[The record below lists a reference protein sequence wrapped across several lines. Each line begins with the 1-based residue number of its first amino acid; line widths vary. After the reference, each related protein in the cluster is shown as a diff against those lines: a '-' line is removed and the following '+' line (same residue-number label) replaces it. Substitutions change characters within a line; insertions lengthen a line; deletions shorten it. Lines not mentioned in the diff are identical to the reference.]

1 MDPGESAKGV
11 PEVVDKENP
20 MNHQS
25 NLTQQVEAY
34 HNWKKELIRQIGR
47 YRLWLQDNNLFSDD
61 ISTRIRHGLELLIED
76 ELTIAFVGE
85 YSRGKTELINA
96 LFFAEFGQRMLPSQA
111 GRTTMCPTELF
122 FDRNANENYLLLL
135 PIETRTGD
143 LSLQKLRKQPERWVK
158 HSLDESDP
166 EIMREILGEVAR
178 VKSVAPEQARALGFD
193 EGMLEHDRNNPG
205 NVLVPAWRNAQ
216 ISIRHPLFERGLRI
230 LDTPGLNAL
239 GSEPELTIS
248 MLPKAHAII
257 FVLSADTG
265 VTASDMTIWKEYI
278 DTEQADHRAGRF
290 AVLNK
295 IDVLWDD
302 LQGEK
307 HTRDAI
313 DRVRG
318 YTADHLGIR
327 QQDVIPLSAKQG
339 LVARVR
345 KDNNLFSRSNIGNLE
360 QLIIQR
366 ILMHKE
372 QLITQ
377 SLINDLLGMLQ
388 NSQAAMQTRLES
400 LEEESQA
407 CSGATMDK
415 AALARLADR
424 AQKDYDFYYKKLITL
439 RSSRRLMGSQG
450 DMLKKLVA
458 EDRFES
464 HARNLHKSM
473 LKSWTTAG
481 MNNAM
486 DQFFELLEGDLTNL
500 LSEGHLAEKM
510 VGAIY
515 RRYNED
521 TRARHLE
528 PIPLRA
534 GRHVIAVR
542 ELRKK
547 ARRFRV
553 SPKNLL
559 TEQSVLV
566 QRFFNVMVSEARVL
580 HARVRTDV
588 ERWPSE
594 ALLPIMQYSME
605 QKQLLE
611 HQIRR
616 LRDMVRSDRDGRFQ
630 RERLNNTISDLR
642 RQLELA
648 DAMQRQIRKPAP
660 TMIQQKVVNIS
671 GIIQSP

>member
-1 MDPGESAKGV
+1 MSLQG
-11 PEVVDKENP
+11 
-20 MNHQS
+20 

-61 ISTRIRHGLELLIED
+61 ISARIRHGLELLIED

-96 LFFAEFGQRMLPSQA
+96 LFFSDFGQRMLPSQA

-122 FDRNANENYLLLL
+122 FDRSANENYLLLL

-143 LSLQKLRKQPERWVK
+143 LSLQELRKQPQRWVK
-158 HSLDESDP
+158 HELDERDP
-166 EIMREILGEVAR
+166 EVMREVLGEVAR
-178 VKSVAPEQARALGFD
+178 VKSVSPAEARALGFD
-193 EGMLEHDRNNPG
+193 QNMLEHDRNNPSQ
-205 NVLVPAWRNAQ
+205 VLIPAWRNAQ

-248 MLPKAHAII
+248 MLPQAHAII

-265 VTASDMTIWKEYI
+265 VTASDMTIWKDYI
-278 DTEQADHRAGRF
+278 DIEHADHRAGRF

-295 IDVLWDD
+295 IDVLWGD

-307 HTRDAI
+307 HTNEAI
-313 DRVRG
+313 ERVRG

-345 KDNNLFSRSNIGNLE
+345 KDQDLFARSNIGNLE

-400 LEEESQA
+400 LEEEFSA
-407 CSGATMDK
+407 CSGSTMDK
-415 AALARLADR
+415 AALTRLADR
-424 AQKDYDFYYKKLITL
+424 SQKDYDFYYKKLITL
-439 RSSRRLMGSQG
+439 RSSRRLMDSQG
-450 DMLKKLVA
+450 EILKKLVDEA
-458 EDRFES
+458 RFEV
-464 HARNLHKSM
+464 HAEEVRKNM
-473 LKSWTTAG
+473 TKSWTTSG
-481 MNNAM
+481 MNSAM
-486 DQFFELLEGDLTNL
+486 EQFFELLESDFTNL
-500 LSEGHLAEKM
+500 LSEGRLAEKM

-542 ELRKK
+542 ELRKR
-547 ARRFRV
+547 ARRFRAN
-553 SPKNLL
+553 PKNLL

-566 QRFFNVMVSEARVL
+566 QRFFNVMVSEARTL
-580 HARVRTDV
+580 HNRVRQDV

-616 LRDMVRSDRDGRFQ
+616 LRDMVRNDRDSRVE
-630 RERLNNTISDLR
+630 RERLANSISDLR

-648 DAMQRQIRKPAP
+648 DVMQRQIRKPAP

-671 GIIQSP
+671 GVI

>member
-1 MDPGESAKGV
+1 MSLQG
-11 PEVVDKENP
+11 
-20 MNHQS
+20 

-61 ISTRIRHGLELLIED
+61 ISARIRHGLELLVDD

-96 LFFAEFGQRMLPSQA
+96 LFFSEYGQRMLPSQA

-122 FDRNANENYLLLL
+122 FDRSANENYLLLL
-135 PIETRTGD
+135 PIETRTGS
-143 LSLQKLRKQPERWVK
+143 LSLQQLRKQPERWVK
-158 HSLDESDP
+158 HDLDERDP
-166 EIMREILGEVAR
+166 EIMREVLGEVAR
-178 VKSVAPEQARALGFD
+178 VKSVSHAEARALGF
-193 EGMLEHDRNNPG
+193 EQGMLEHDRKNPG
-205 NVLVPAWRNAQ
+205 KVLIPAWRNAQ

-248 MLPKAHAII
+248 MLPKAHAVI
-257 FVLSADTG
+257 FVLSADAG
-265 VTASDMTIWKEYI
+265 VTASDMTIWKEHI
-278 DTEQADHRAGRF
+278 DTEYADHRAGRF

-295 IDVLWDD
+295 VDVLWDD
-302 LQGEK
+302 LQGET
-307 HTRDAI
+307 HTQDAI
-313 DRVRG
+313 ERVRS

-339 LVARVR
+339 LIARVR
-345 KDNNLFSRSNIGNLE
+345 KDSNLFVRSNIGNLE

-388 NSQAAMQTRLES
+388 NSQAAMQTRLSS
-400 LEEESQA
+400 LEEEFQA
-407 CSGATMDK
+407 CSGVAMDK
-415 AALARLADR
+415 AALSRLADR

-450 DMLKKLVA
+450 DMLSKLVT
-458 EDRFES
+458 EDRFEA
-464 HARNLHKSM
+464 HADRIRKSM
-473 LKSWTTAG
+473 SKSWTTAG
-481 MNNAM
+481 MNSAM
-486 DQFFELLEGDLTNL
+486 DQFFELIESDLTNL
-500 LSEGHLAEKM
+500 LSEGRLAEKM

-515 RRYNED
+515 RRYNDD

-547 ARRFRV
+547 ARRFRA

-566 QRFFNVMVSEARVL
+566 QRFSNVMISEARTL
-580 HARVRTDV
+580 HARVRNDV

-616 LRDMVRSDRDGRFQ
+616 LRDMVRSDRDSRIE
-630 RERLNNTISDLR
+630 RERLNNTITDLR

-671 GIIQSP
+671 GAI

>member
-1 MDPGESAKGV
+1 MTPQGTLS
-11 PEVVDKENP
+11 
-20 MNHQS
+20 
-25 NLTQQVEAY
+25 QQVQAY

-96 LFFAEFGQRMLPSQA
+96 LFFSEYGQRMLPSQA

-122 FDRNANENYLLLL
+122 FDRSANENYLLLL
-135 PIETRTGD
+135 PIETRNGD
-143 LSLQKLRKQPERWVK
+143 LSLQQLRKQPERWVK
-158 HSLDESDP
+158 YELDERDP
-166 EIMREILGEVAR
+166 DIMREVLAEVAR
-178 VKSVAPEQARALGFD
+178 VKSVPPEEARGLGFD
-193 EGMLEHDRNNPG
+193 EDMLEQDRNNPG

-248 MLPKAHAII
+248 MLPRAHAII

-265 VTASDMTIWKEYI
+265 VTASDMTIWKEHI
-278 DTEQADHRAGRF
+278 DTRHADHRAGRF

-302 LQGEK
+302 LQGER
-307 HTRDAI
+307 HTQEAI
-313 DRVRG
+313 ERVRS
-318 YTADHLGIR
+318 YTADHLGMR
-327 QQDVIPLSAKQG
+327 QHDVIPVSAKQG

-345 KDNNLFSRSNIGNLE
+345 KNDELFNRSNIGQLE

-388 NSQAAMQTRLES
+388 NSQAAMQYRLES
-400 LEEESQA
+400 LEEELQA
-407 CSGATMDK
+407 CAGVTMDK
-415 AALARLADR
+415 AALGRLAER
-424 AQKDYDFYYKKLITL
+424 AQKDYDYYYKKLITL
-439 RSSRRLMGSQG
+439 RSSRRLMDSQG
-450 DMLKKLVA
+450 DLLKKLVC
-458 EDRFES
+458 EERFEG
-464 HARNLHKSM
+464 HAERVRTSM
-473 LKSWTTAG
+473 SKSWTTAG
-481 MNNAM
+481 MNRAM
-486 DQFFELLEGDLTNL
+486 DQFFELLENDLTNL

-521 TRARHLE
+521 NRARHLE

-534 GRHVIAVR
+534 GRHVIAIR

-547 ARRFRV
+547 ARRFRI

-566 QRFFNVMVSEARVL
+566 RRFFNVMVGEARTL
-580 HARVRTDV
+580 NARVRQDV

-594 ALLPIMQYSME
+594 ALLPIMQFSME

-616 LRDMVRSDRDGRFQ
+616 LRDMVRNDRDSRAERQ
-630 RERLNNTISDLR
+630 RLNHTIADLR
-642 RQLELA
+642 RQQELA

-660 TMIQQKVVNIS
+660 TLIQQKVVNIS
-671 GIIQSP
+671 GAV

>member
-1 MDPGESAKGV
+1 
-11 PEVVDKENP
+11 
-20 MNHQS
+20 
-25 NLTQQVEAY
+25 
-34 HNWKKELIRQIGR
+34 
-47 YRLWLQDNNLFSDD
+47 
-61 ISTRIRHGLELLIED
+61 
-76 ELTIAFVGE
+76 AFVGE

-96 LFFAEFGQRMLPSQA
+96 LFFSEYGQRMLPSQA

-122 FDRNANENYLLLL
+122 FDRPANQNYLLLL
-135 PIETRTGD
+135 PIETRTGE
-143 LSLQKLRKQPERWVK
+143 LSLQQLRKQPERWVK
-158 HSLDESDP
+158 HELDERDP
-166 EIMREILGEVAR
+166 EIMREVLAEVAR
-178 VKSVAPEQARALGFD
+178 VKSVPPQEARNLGFD
-193 EGMLEHDRNNPG
+193 EAMLEHDRNNPG

-248 MLPKAHAII
+248 MLPRAHAVI

-265 VTASDMTIWKEYI
+265 VTASDMTIWKEHI
-278 DTEQADHRAGRF
+278 DTEHADHRAGRF
-290 AVLNK
+290 AALNK

-307 HTRDAI
+307 HTREAI
-313 DRVRG
+313 ERVRS

-327 QQDVIPLSAKQG
+327 QHDVIPLSAKQG
-339 LVARVR
+339 LLARVR
-345 KDNNLFSRSNIGNLE
+345 RDTDLFERSNIGQLE
-360 QLIIQR
+360 QLIIKR

-388 NSQAAMQTRLES
+388 NSQAAMQTRLEA
-400 LEEESQA
+400 LEEEFQA

-415 AALARLADR
+415 AALSRLAER
-424 AQKDYDFYYKKLITL
+424 VQKDYDFYYKKLISL
-439 RSSRRLMGSQG
+439 RSSRRLVDSQG
-450 DMLKKLVA
+450 KALKNLVS
-458 EDRFES
+458 EQRFEE
-464 HARNLHKSM
+464 HAEKIRASM
-473 LKSWTTAG
+473 SKSWTTAG
-481 MNNAM
+481 MNRAM
-486 DQFFELLEGDLTNL
+486 DHFFELLEADLTNL
-500 LSEGHLAEKM
+500 MSEGHLAEKM

-534 GRHVIAVR
+534 GRHVIAIR

-547 ARRFRV
+547 ARRFRI

-559 TEQSVLV
+559 TEQSLLV
-566 QRFFNVMVSEARVL
+566 RRFFNVMVGEARTL
-580 HARVRTDV
+580 HNRVSKDV
-588 ERWPSE
+588 ERWPYE

-616 LRDMVRSDRDGRFQ
+616 LRDMVRSDRDGRAE
-630 RERLNNTISDLR
+630 REKLETTIADLR

-648 DAMQRQIRKPAP
+648 DGMQRQIRKPAP
-660 TMIQQKVVNIS
+660 TLIQQKVVNIS
-671 GIIQSP
+671 GVV

>member
-1 MDPGESAKGV
+1 
-11 PEVVDKENP
+11 
-20 MNHQS
+20 MNQQGTLS
-25 NLTQQVEAY
+25 QQVEAY

-47 YRLWLQDNNLFSDD
+47 YRLWLQDNNLFSEDV
-61 ISTRIRHGLELLIED
+61 STRIRHGLELLIED

-96 LFFAEFGQRMLPSQA
+96 LFFSEYGQRMLPSQA

-122 FDRNANENYLLLL
+122 FDRSANQNYLLLL
-135 PIETRTGD
+135 PIETRTGE
-143 LSLQKLRKQPERWVK
+143 LSLQQLRKQPERWVK
-158 HSLDESDP
+158 HDLDERNP
-166 EIMREILGEVAR
+166 EVMREVLAEVAR
-178 VKSVAPEQARALGFD
+178 VKSVPPEEARQLGFD
-193 EGMLEHDRNNPG
+193 EAMLEQDRNNPG

-248 MLPKAHAII
+248 MLPRAHAVI

-265 VTASDMTIWKEYI
+265 VTASDMTIWKDHI
-278 DTEQADHRAGRF
+278 DTEHADHRAGRF

-302 LQGEK
+302 LQGEQ
-307 HTRDAI
+307 HTADAI
-313 DRVRG
+313 ERIRT
-318 YTADHLGIR
+318 YTAEHLSIR

-339 LVARVR
+339 LLARVR
-345 KDNNLFSRSNIGNLE
+345 KDNELFGRSNIGQLE

-366 ILMHKE
+366 ILVHKE

-377 SLINDLLGMLQ
+377 NLINDLLGMLQ
-388 NSQAAMQTRLES
+388 NSQAAMQYRLES
-400 LEEESQA
+400 LEEERQA
-407 CSGATMDK
+407 CAGATMDK
-415 AALARLADR
+415 AALGRLAER
-424 AQKDYDFYYKKLITL
+424 AQNDYDFYYKKLITL
-439 RSSRRLMGSQG
+439 RSSRRLMDSQG
-450 DMLKKLVA
+450 EMLKKLVA
-458 EDRFES
+458 EDRFEN
-464 HARNLHKSM
+464 HAAKVRHMMS
-473 LKSWTTAG
+473 KSWTTAG
-481 MNNAM
+481 MNRAM
-486 DQFFELLEGDLTNL
+486 DHFFELLESDLTNL
-500 LSEGHLAEKM
+500 LAEGRLAEKM

-534 GRHVIAVR
+534 GRHVIAIR

-547 ARRFRV
+547 AKRFRI

-559 TEQSVLV
+559 TEQSLLV
-566 QRFFNVMVSEARVL
+566 RRFFNVMVGEARTL
-580 HARVRTDV
+580 HGRVRKDV
-588 ERWPSE
+588 ERWPQE

-616 LRDMVRSDRDGRFQ
+616 LRDMVRSDRDSRAERQ
-630 RERLNNTISDLR
+630 RLDNAIVDLR
-642 RQLELA
+642 KQLELA
-648 DAMQRQIRKPAP
+648 DAMMRQIRKPAP

-671 GIIQSP
+671 GAV

>member
-1 MDPGESAKGV
+1 
-11 PEVVDKENP
+11 

>member
-1 MDPGESAKGV
+1 M
-11 PEVVDKENP
+11 NP
-20 MNHQS
+20 QGTLS
-25 NLTQQVEAY
+25 QQVEAY

-47 YRLWLQDNNLFSDD
+47 YRLWLQDNDLFSDD
-61 ISTRIRHGLELLIED
+61 ISTRIRNGLELLIED

-96 LFFAEFGQRMLPSQA
+96 LFFSEYGQRMLPSQA

-122 FDRNANENYLLLL
+122 FDRTANQNYLLLL
-135 PIETRTGD
+135 PIETRTGE
-143 LSLQKLRKQPERWVK
+143 LSLQQLRKQPERWVK
-158 HSLDESDP
+158 HELDERDP
-166 EIMREILGEVAR
+166 EIMREVLAEVAR
-178 VKSVAPEQARALGFD
+178 VKSVPPQEARNLGFD
-193 EGMLEHDRNNPG
+193 EAMLEHDRNNPG

-248 MLPKAHAII
+248 MLPRAHAVI

-265 VTASDMTIWKEYI
+265 VTASDMTIWKEHI
-278 DTEQADHRAGRF
+278 DTEHADHRAGRF
-290 AVLNK
+290 AALNK

-307 HTRDAI
+307 HTQEAI
-313 DRVRG
+313 ERVRS

-327 QQDVIPLSAKQG
+327 QHDVIPLSAKQG
-339 LVARVR
+339 LIARVR
-345 KDNNLFSRSNIGNLE
+345 RDADLFERANIGQLE
-360 QLIIQR
+360 QLIIKR

-388 NSQAAMQTRLES
+388 NSQAAMQTRLEA
-400 LEEESQA
+400 LEEELQA

-415 AALARLADR
+415 AALSRLAER
-424 AQKDYDFYYKKLITL
+424 AQKDYDFYYKKLISL
-439 RSSRRLMGSQG
+439 RSSRRLVDSQG
-450 DMLKKLVA
+450 KTLKSLVS
-458 EDRFES
+458 EQRFEE
-464 HARNLHKSM
+464 HAEKIRTSM
-473 LKSWTTAG
+473 SKSWTTAG
-481 MNNAM
+481 MNRAM
-486 DQFFELLEGDLTNL
+486 DHFFELLEADLTNL
-500 LSEGHLAEKM
+500 MSEGHLAEKM

-534 GRHVIAVR
+534 GRHVIAIR

-547 ARRFRV
+547 ARRFRI

-559 TEQSVLV
+559 TEQSLLV
-566 QRFFNVMVSEARVL
+566 RRFFNVMVGEARTL
-580 HARVRTDV
+580 HNRVRKDV
-588 ERWPSE
+588 ERWPHE

-616 LRDMVRSDRDGRFQ
+616 LRDMVRSDRDGRAE
-630 RERLNNTISDLR
+630 REKLETTIADLR

-648 DAMQRQIRKPAP
+648 DGMQRQIRKPAP
-660 TMIQQKVVNIS
+660 TLIQQKVVNIS
-671 GIIQSP
+671 GVV

>member
-1 MDPGESAKGV
+1 MS
-11 PEVVDKENP
+11 
-20 MNHQS
+20 HQGTLS
-25 NLTQQVEAY
+25 QQVEAY
-34 HNWKKELIRQIGR
+34 HNWKRELIRQIGR

-61 ISTRIRHGLELLIED
+61 ISTRIRRGLELLVED

-96 LFFAEFGQRMLPSQA
+96 LFFSEFGQRMLPSQA

-122 FDRNANENYLLLL
+122 FDRNTNDNYLLLL
-135 PIETRTGD
+135 PIETRTGN
-143 LSLQKLRKQPERWVK
+143 LSLQQLRQQPQRWVRYD
-158 HSLDESDP
+158 LNGRDP
-166 EIMREILGEVAR
+166 EVMQGILGEIAR
-178 VKSVAPEQARALGFD
+178 VKSVLPVEARALGFD
-193 EGMLEHDRNNPG
+193 ESMLEHDRNNPG

-216 ISIRHPLFERGLRI
+216 ISIRHPLFERGLRV

-248 MLPKAHAII
+248 MLPQAHAVI

-278 DTEQADHRAGRF
+278 DTEHADHRAGRF

-302 LQGEK
+302 LQGEQ
-307 HTRDAI
+307 HTRQAI

-318 YTADHLGIR
+318 YTGDHLGIR

-339 LVARVR
+339 LMARVR
-345 KDNNLFSRSNIGNLE
+345 NDSELFTRSNIGNLE

-388 NSQAAMQTRLES
+388 NSQAALQTRLDS
-400 LEEESQA
+400 LQEEFHA
-407 CSGATMDK
+407 CSGTTMDK
-415 AALARLADR
+415 PALTQLAER
-424 AQKDYDFYYKKLITL
+424 AQQDYEFYYKKLITL
-439 RSSRRLMGSQG
+439 RSSRRLMNSQG
-450 DMLKKLVA
+450 LMLKKLVS
-458 EDRFES
+458 EERFEA
-464 HARNLHKSM
+464 HANRIRRSM
-473 LKSWTTAG
+473 SKSWTTAG
-481 MNNAM
+481 MNRAM
-486 DQFFELLEGDLTNL
+486 DQFFELLESDLTNL

-547 ARRFRV
+547 ARRFRAN
-553 SPKNLL
+553 PKNLL
-559 TEQSVLV
+559 TEQSLLV
-566 QRFFNVMVSEARVL
+566 QRFFNVMVSEAKTL
-580 HARVRTDV
+580 HARVQQDV
-588 ERWPSE
+588 DRWPSE

-616 LRDMVRSDRDGRFQ
+616 LRDMVRNDRDSRSE
-630 RERLNNTISDLR
+630 RERLSNTLSDLR

-648 DAMQRQIRKPAP
+648 DAMHRQIRRPAP
-660 TMIQQKVVNIS
+660 TMLQQKVVNIS
-671 GIIQSP
+671 SAI

>member
-1 MDPGESAKGV
+1 
-11 PEVVDKENP
+11 
-20 MNHQS
+20 MNKQGTLS
-25 NLTQQVEAY
+25 QQVEAY
-34 HNWKKELIRQIGR
+34 HGWKKELIRQIGR

-61 ISTRIRHGLELLIED
+61 VSSRIRHGLELLIED

-96 LFFAEFGQRMLPSQA
+96 LFFSEYGQRMLPSQA

-122 FDRNANENYLLLL
+122 FDRTSNSNYLLLL
-135 PIETRTGD
+135 PIETRTGE
-143 LSLQKLRKQPERWVK
+143 LSLQQLRKQPERWVK
-158 HSLDESDP
+158 HDLDERDP
-166 EIMREILGEVAR
+166 EIMREVLAEVAR
-178 VKSVAPEQARALGFD
+178 VKSVTPQEARKLGFD
-193 EGMLEHDRNNPG
+193 EDMLEHDRNKPG
-205 NVLVPAWRNAQ
+205 NVVVPAWRNAQ

-248 MLPKAHAII
+248 MLPRAHAII
-257 FVLSADTG
+257 FLLSADTG
-265 VTASDMTIWKEYI
+265 VTASDMTIWKDHI
-278 DTEQADHRAGRF
+278 DTEHSDHRAGRF

-307 HTRDAI
+307 HTQEAI

-318 YTADHLGIR
+318 YTADHLGMR
-327 QQDVIPLSAKQG
+327 QNDVIPLSAKQG
-339 LVARVR
+339 LLARV
-345 KDNNLFSRSNIGNLE
+345 KGNEELLERSNLAQLE

-388 NSQAAMQTRLES
+388 NSQAAMQNRLDA
-400 LEEESQA
+400 LEEELQA
-407 CSGATMDK
+407 CSGVTMDK
-415 AALARLADR
+415 GALRRLADR
-424 AQKDYDFYYKKLITL
+424 AQQDYDFYYKKLITL
-439 RSSRRLMGSQG
+439 RSSRRLMDSQG
-450 DMLKKLVA
+450 EMLKGLVC
-458 EDRFES
+458 EDRFET
-464 HARNLHKSM
+464 HAEKVRQKMS
-473 LKSWTTAG
+473 KSWTTAG
-481 MNNAM
+481 MNQSM
-486 DQFFELLEGDLTNL
+486 DHFFELLENDLTNL
-500 LSEGHLAEKM
+500 LSEGRLAEKM

-528 PIPLRA
+528 PIPLRS
-534 GRHVIAVR
+534 GRHVIAIR

-547 ARRFRV
+547 AKRFRI

-559 TEQSVLV
+559 TEQSLLV
-566 QRFFNVMVSEARVL
+566 RRFFNVIVGEARTL
-580 HARVRTDV
+580 HLRVRADV

-616 LRDMVRSDRDGRFQ
+616 LRDMVRSDRDSRNE
-630 RERLNNTISDLR
+630 RERLQNTISDLT

-660 TMIQQKVVNIS
+660 TLIQQKVVNIS
-671 GIIQSP
+671 GAV

>member
-1 MDPGESAKGV
+1 M
-11 PEVVDKENP
+11 NP
-20 MNHQS
+20 QGTLS
-25 NLTQQVEAY
+25 QQVEAY

-47 YRLWLQDNNLFSDD
+47 YRLWLQDNNLFSEDV
-61 ISTRIRHGLELLIED
+61 STRIRHGLELLIED

-96 LFFAEFGQRMLPSQA
+96 LFFSEYGQRMLPSQA

-122 FDRNANENYLLLL
+122 FDRSANQNYLLLL
-135 PIETRTGD
+135 PIETRMGD
-143 LSLQKLRKQPERWVK
+143 LSLQQLRKKPEQWIR
-158 HSLDESDP
+158 HELDERNPDV
-166 EIMREILGEVAR
+166 MREVLAEVAR
-178 VKSVAPEQARALGFD
+178 IKSVSPEEARQLGFD
-193 EGMLEHDRNNPG
+193 EAMLEHDRNNPG

-248 MLPKAHAII
+248 MLPRAHAVI

-265 VTASDMTIWKEYI
+265 VTASDMTIWKEHI
-278 DTEQADHRAGRF
+278 DTEHADHRAGRF

-307 HTRDAI
+307 HTQESI
-313 DRVRG
+313 DRVRN

-339 LVARVR
+339 LLARVR
-345 KDNNLFSRSNIGNLE
+345 KDNNLFDRSNIGKLE

-377 SLINDLLGMLQ
+377 NLINDLLGMLQ
-388 NSQAAMQTRLES
+388 NSQAAMQYRLDA
-400 LEEESQA
+400 LEEERQA
-407 CSGATMDK
+407 CAGATLDK
-415 AALARLADR
+415 AALSRLAER

-439 RSSRRLMGSQG
+439 RSSRRLMESQG
-450 DMLKKLVA
+450 DMLTKLVS
-458 EDRFES
+458 EDRFEQ
-464 HARNLHKSM
+464 HASQVRKMMS
-473 LKSWTTAG
+473 KSWTTAG
-481 MNNAM
+481 MNRAM
-486 DQFFELLEGDLTNL
+486 EHFFELLESDLTNL
-500 LSEGHLAEKM
+500 LSEGRLAEKM

-534 GRHVIAVR
+534 GRHVIAIR

-547 ARRFRV
+547 ARRFRNN
-553 SPKNLL
+553 PKNLL
-559 TEQSVLV
+559 SEQSTVV
-566 QRFFNVMVSEARVL
+566 RRFFNVMVSEARTL
-580 HARVRTDV
+580 HGRVRKDV
-588 ERWPSE
+588 ERWPHE
-594 ALLPIMQYSME
+594 ALLPIMQFSME

-616 LRDMVRSDRDGRFQ
+616 LRDMVRTDRDSRAERQ
-630 RERLNNTISDLR
+630 RLDHATADLR
-642 RQLELA
+642 KQLELA
-648 DAMQRQIRKPAP
+648 DAMMRQIRKPAP

-671 GIIQSP
+671 GAM

>member
-1 MDPGESAKGV
+1 
-11 PEVVDKENP
+11 
-20 MNHQS
+20 MNKQGTLS
-25 NLTQQVEAY
+25 QQVEAY
-34 HNWKKELIRQIGR
+34 HGWKKELIRQIGR

-61 ISTRIRHGLELLIED
+61 VSNRIRHGLELLIED

-96 LFFAEFGQRMLPSQA
+96 LFFSEYGQRMLPSQA

-122 FDRNANENYLLLL
+122 FDRTSNSNYLLLL
-135 PIETRTGD
+135 PIETRTGE
-143 LSLQKLRKQPERWVK
+143 LSLQQLRKQPERWVK
-158 HSLDESDP
+158 HDLDERDP
-166 EIMREILGEVAR
+166 EIMREVLAEVAR
-178 VKSVAPEQARALGFD
+178 VKSVTPQEARKLGFD
-193 EGMLEHDRNNPG
+193 EDMLEHDRNKPG

-248 MLPKAHAII
+248 MLPRAHAII
-257 FVLSADTG
+257 FLLSADTG
-265 VTASDMTIWKEYI
+265 VTASDMTIWKDHI
-278 DTEQADHRAGRF
+278 DTEHADHRAGRF

-307 HTRDAI
+307 HTLEAI

-318 YTADHLGIR
+318 YTADHLGMR
-327 QQDVIPLSAKQG
+327 QNDVIPLSAKQG
-339 LVARVR
+339 LLARV
-345 KDNNLFSRSNIGNLE
+345 KGNEELLERSNLAQLE

-388 NSQAAMQTRLES
+388 NSQAAMQNRLDA
-400 LEEESQA
+400 LEEELQA
-407 CSGATMDK
+407 CSGVTMDK
-415 AALARLADR
+415 GALRRLADR
-424 AQKDYDFYYKKLITL
+424 AQQDYDFYYKKLITL
-439 RSSRRLMGSQG
+439 RSSRRLMDSQG
-450 DMLKKLVA
+450 EMLKGLVC
-458 EDRFES
+458 EDRFET
-464 HARNLHKSM
+464 HAEKVRQKMS
-473 LKSWTTAG
+473 KSWTTAG
-481 MNNAM
+481 MNQSM
-486 DQFFELLEGDLTNL
+486 DHFFELLENDLTNL
-500 LSEGHLAEKM
+500 LSEGRLAEKM

-528 PIPLRA
+528 PIPLRS
-534 GRHVIAVR
+534 GRHVIAIR

-547 ARRFRV
+547 AKRFRI

-559 TEQSVLV
+559 TEQSLLV
-566 QRFFNVMVSEARVL
+566 RRFFNVIVGEARTL
-580 HARVRTDV
+580 HLRVRADV

-616 LRDMVRSDRDGRFQ
+616 LRDMVRSDRDSRNE
-630 RERLNNTISDLR
+630 RERLQNTISDLT

-660 TMIQQKVVNIS
+660 TLIQQKVVNIS
-671 GIIQSP
+671 GAV

>member
-1 MDPGESAKGV
+1 
-11 PEVVDKENP
+11 
-20 MNHQS
+20 
-25 NLTQQVEAY
+25 
-34 HNWKKELIRQIGR
+34 
-47 YRLWLQDNNLFSDD
+47 
-61 ISTRIRHGLELLIED
+61 
-76 ELTIAFVGE
+76 
-85 YSRGKTELINA
+85 
-96 LFFAEFGQRMLPSQA
+96 
-111 GRTTMCPTELF
+111 
-122 FDRNANENYLLLL
+122 
-135 PIETRTGD
+135 
-143 LSLQKLRKQPERWVK
+143 
-158 HSLDESDP
+158 
-166 EIMREILGEVAR
+166 MREVLAEVAR
-178 VKSVAPEQARALGFD
+178 VKSVSPDEARKLGFD
-193 EGMLEHDRNNPG
+193 EDMLEHDRNNPG

-248 MLPKAHAII
+248 MLPRAHAVI

-265 VTASDMTIWKEYI
+265 VTASDMTIWKEHI
-278 DTEQADHRAGRF
+278 DTQHADHRAGRF

-302 LQGEK
+302 LQGER
-307 HTRDAI
+307 HTNEAI
-313 DRVRG
+313 ERVRG
-318 YTADHLGIR
+318 YTADHLGMR
-327 QQDVIPLSAKQG
+327 QHDVIPVSAKQG

-345 KDNNLFSRSNIGNLE
+345 KDSDLFDRSNIGQLE

-388 NSQAAMQTRLES
+388 NSQAAMQYRLES
-400 LEEESQA
+400 LEEELQA
-407 CSGATMDK
+407 CAGVTMDK
-415 AALARLADR
+415 AALGRLAER

-439 RSSRRLMGSQG
+439 RSSRRLMDSQG
-450 DMLKKLVA
+450 DLLKKLVS
-458 EDRFES
+458 EDRFEE
-464 HARNLHKSM
+464 HAERVRTSM
-473 LKSWTTAG
+473 SKSWTTAG
-481 MNNAM
+481 MNRAM

-521 TRARHLE
+521 NRARHLE

-534 GRHVIAVR
+534 GRHVIAIR

-547 ARRFRV
+547 ARRFRI

-566 QRFFNVMVSEARVL
+566 RRFFNVMVGEARTL
-580 HARVRTDV
+580 HARVRHDV

-616 LRDMVRSDRDGRFQ
+616 LRDMVRNDRDSRTERQ
-630 RERLNNTISDLR
+630 RLTNTIADLR
-642 RQLELA
+642 KQLELA

-660 TMIQQKVVNIS
+660 TLIQQKVVNIS
-671 GIIQSP
+671 GAV

>member
-1 MDPGESAKGV
+1 M
-11 PEVVDKENP
+11 NP
-20 MNHQS
+20 QGTLS
-25 NLTQQVEAY
+25 QQVEAY
-34 HNWKKELIRQIGR
+34 HNWKRELIRQIGR
-47 YRLWLQDNNLFSDD
+47 YRLWLQDNDLFSDD
-61 ISTRIRHGLELLIED
+61 VSTRIQNGLELLIED

-96 LFFAEFGQRMLPSQA
+96 LFFSEYGQRMLPSQA

-122 FDRNANENYLLLL
+122 FDRTANQNYLLLL
-135 PIETRTGD
+135 PIGTRTGE
-143 LSLQKLRKQPERWVK
+143 LSLQQLRKQPERWVR
-158 HSLDESDP
+158 HELDDRDP
-166 EIMREILGEVAR
+166 EVMREVLAEVAR
-178 VKSVAPEQARALGFD
+178 VRSVPPQEARSLGFD
-193 EGMLEHDRNNPG
+193 EVMLEHDRNNPG
-205 NVLVPAWRNAQ
+205 NVLVPAWRNAR

-248 MLPKAHAII
+248 MLPRAHAVI

-265 VTASDMTIWKEYI
+265 VTASDMAIWKEHI
-278 DTEQADHRAGRF
+278 DTEHADHRAGRF
-290 AVLNK
+290 AALNK

-307 HTRDAI
+307 HTREAI
-313 DRVRG
+313 ERVRS
-318 YTADHLGIR
+318 YTASHLGIR
-327 QQDVIPLSAKQG
+327 QHDVIPLSAKQG
-339 LVARVR
+339 LLARVR
-345 KDNNLFSRSNIGNLE
+345 RDAGLFERSNIGQLE
-360 QLIIQR
+360 QLIIKR

-388 NSQAAMQTRLES
+388 NSQAAMQTRLEA
-400 LEEESQA
+400 LEEELRA

-415 AALARLADR
+415 AALSRLAER
-424 AQKDYDFYYKKLITL
+424 AQKDYDFYYRKLISL
-439 RSSRRLMGSQG
+439 RSSRRLVDSQG
-450 DMLKKLVA
+450 KTLKSLVS
-458 EDRFES
+458 ERRFEK
-464 HARNLHKSM
+464 HAETIRVSM
-473 LKSWTTAG
+473 SKSWTTVG
-481 MNNAM
+481 MNRAM
-486 DQFFELLEGDLTNL
+486 DHFFELLEADLTNL
-500 LSEGHLAEKM
+500 MSEGHLAEKM

-521 TRARHLE
+521 SRARHLE

-534 GRHVIAVR
+534 GRHVIAIR

-547 ARRFRV
+547 ARRFRI

-559 TEQSVLV
+559 TEQSLLV
-566 QRFFNVMVSEARVL
+566 RRFFNVMVGEARTL
-580 HARVRTDV
+580 HNRVRKDV
-588 ERWPSE
+588 ERWPHE

-616 LRDMVRSDRDGRFQ
+616 LRDMVRSDRDGRAE
-630 RERLNNTISDLR
+630 REKLETTIADLR

-648 DAMQRQIRKPAP
+648 DGMQRQIRKPAP
-660 TMIQQKVVNIS
+660 TLIQQKVVNIS
-671 GIIQSP
+671 GVV

>member
-1 MDPGESAKGV
+1 M
-11 PEVVDKENP
+11 NP
-20 MNHQS
+20 QGTLS
-25 NLTQQVEAY
+25 QQVEAY

-47 YRLWLQDNNLFSDD
+47 YRLWLQDNNLFSED

-96 LFFAEFGQRMLPSQA
+96 LFFSEYGQRMLPSQA

-122 FDRNANENYLLLL
+122 FDRSANQNYLLLL
-135 PIETRTGD
+135 PIETRTGE
-143 LSLQKLRKQPERWVK
+143 LSLQQLRKKPEQWIR
-158 HSLDESDP
+158 HELDERNPDV
-166 EIMREILGEVAR
+166 MREVLAEVAR
-178 VKSVAPEQARALGFD
+178 IKSVSPEEARELGFD
-193 EGMLEHDRNNPG
+193 EVMLEHDRNNPG

-248 MLPKAHAII
+248 MLPRAHAVI

-265 VTASDMTIWKEYI
+265 VTASDMTIWKEHI
-278 DTEQADHRAGRF
+278 DTERADHRAGRF

-307 HTRDAI
+307 HTQESI
-313 DRVRG
+313 DRVRN

-339 LVARVR
+339 LLARVR
-345 KDNNLFSRSNIGNLE
+345 KDNNLFDRSNIGKLE

-377 SLINDLLGMLQ
+377 NLINDLLGMLQ
-388 NSQAAMQTRLES
+388 NSQAAMQYRLDA
-400 LEEESQA
+400 LEEERQA
-407 CSGATMDK
+407 CAGATLDK
-415 AALARLADR
+415 AALSRLAER

-439 RSSRRLMGSQG
+439 RSSRRLMDSQG
-450 DMLKKLVA
+450 DMLTKLVS
-458 EDRFES
+458 EDRFEQ
-464 HARNLHKSM
+464 HASQVRKMRS
-473 LKSWTTAG
+473 KSWTTAG
-481 MNNAM
+481 MNRAM
-486 DQFFELLEGDLTNL
+486 EHFFELLESDLTNL
-500 LSEGHLAEKM
+500 LSEGRLAEKM

-534 GRHVIAVR
+534 GRHVIAIR

-547 ARRFRV
+547 ARRFRNN
-553 SPKNLL
+553 PKNLL
-559 TEQSVLV
+559 SEQSTVV
-566 QRFFNVMVSEARVL
+566 RRFFNVMVSEARTL
-580 HARVRTDV
+580 HGRVRKDV
-588 ERWPSE
+588 ERWPHE
-594 ALLPIMQYSME
+594 ALLPIMQFSME

-616 LRDMVRSDRDGRFQ
+616 LRDMVRTDRDSRAERQ
-630 RERLNNTISDLR
+630 RLDHATADLR
-642 RQLELA
+642 KQLELA
-648 DAMQRQIRKPAP
+648 DAMMRQIRKPAP

-671 GIIQSP
+671 GAM

>member
-1 MDPGESAKGV
+1 M
-11 PEVVDKENP
+11 NP
-20 MNHQS
+20 QGTLS
-25 NLTQQVEAY
+25 QQVEAY

-61 ISTRIRHGLELLIED
+61 ISIRIRHGLELLIED

-96 LFFAEFGQRMLPSQA
+96 LFFSEYGQRMLPSQA

-122 FDRNANENYLLLL
+122 FDRSANENYLLLL
-135 PIETRTGD
+135 PIETRNGD
-143 LSLQKLRKQPERWVK
+143 LSLQQLRKQPERWVR
-158 HSLDESDP
+158 HELDERNP
-166 EIMREILGEVAR
+166 EIMREALAEVAR
-178 VKSVAPEQARALGFD
+178 VKSVPTEEARGLGFD
-193 EGMLEHDRNNPG
+193 ENMLEHDRSNPG
-205 NVLVPAWRNAQ
+205 NVQVPAWRNAQ

-248 MLPKAHAII
+248 MLPRAHAII

-265 VTASDMTIWKEYI
+265 VTASDMTIWNEHI
-278 DTEQADHRAGRF
+278 DTQHADHRAGRF

-302 LQGEK
+302 LQGER
-307 HTRDAI
+307 HTQEAI
-313 DRVRG
+313 GRVRG
-318 YTADHLGIR
+318 YTADHLGMR
-327 QQDVIPLSAKQG
+327 QHDVIPVSAKQG
-339 LVARVR
+339 LMARVR
-345 KDNNLFSRSNIGNLE
+345 KNSELFDRSNIGQLE

-400 LEEESQA
+400 LEEELQA
-407 CSGATMDK
+407 CAGVTMDK
-415 AALARLADR
+415 AALGRLAER
-424 AQKDYDFYYKKLITL
+424 AQKDYDYYYKKLITL
-439 RSSRRLMGSQG
+439 RSSRRLMDSQG
-450 DMLKKLVA
+450 NLLKALVS
-458 EDRFES
+458 EERFEA
-464 HARNLHKSM
+464 HAERVRDNMS
-473 LKSWTTAG
+473 KSWTTAG
-481 MNNAM
+481 MNRAM
-486 DQFFELLEGDLTNL
+486 DQFFELLESDLTNL
-500 LSEGHLAEKM
+500 LGEGHLAEKM

-521 TRARHLE
+521 NRARHLE

-534 GRHVIAVR
+534 GRHVIAIR

-547 ARRFRV
+547 ARRFRS

-566 QRFFNVMVSEARVL
+566 RRFFNVMVGEARTL
-580 HARVRTDV
+580 HARVRKDV

-594 ALLPIMQYSME
+594 ALLPIMQFSME

-616 LRDMVRSDRDGRFQ
+616 LRDMVRNDRDSRAERQ
-630 RERLNNTISDLR
+630 RLNHAITDLR

-660 TMIQQKVVNIS
+660 TLIQQKVVNIS
-671 GIIQSP
+671 GAV

>member
-1 MDPGESAKGV
+1 
-11 PEVVDKENP
+11 
-20 MNHQS
+20 MNQQGTLS
-25 NLTQQVEAY
+25 QQVEAY

-47 YRLWLQDNNLFSDD
+47 YRLWLQDNNLFSEDV
-61 ISTRIRHGLELLIED
+61 STRIRHGLELLIED

-96 LFFAEFGQRMLPSQA
+96 LFFAEYGQRMLPSQA

-122 FDRNANENYLLLL
+122 YDRSANQNYLLLL
-135 PIETRTGD
+135 PIETRTGE
-143 LSLQKLRKQPERWVK
+143 LSLQQLRKQPERWVK
-158 HSLDESDP
+158 HDLDERNP
-166 EIMREILGEVAR
+166 EIMREVLAEVAR
-178 VKSVAPEQARALGFD
+178 VKSVAPDEARKLGFD
-193 EGMLEHDRNNPG
+193 EDMLEHDRNNPG

-216 ISIRHPLFERGLRI
+216 ISIRHPMFERGLRI

-248 MLPKAHAII
+248 MLPRAHAVI

-265 VTASDMTIWKEYI
+265 VTASDMTIWKEHI
-278 DTEQADHRAGRF
+278 DTEHADHRAGRF

-295 IDVLWDD
+295 IDVMWDD
-302 LQGEK
+302 LQGEQ
-307 HTRDAI
+307 HTNDAI
-313 DRVRG
+313 ERVRS
-318 YTADHLGIR
+318 YTADHLSIR

-339 LVARVR
+339 LLARVR
-345 KDNNLFSRSNIGNLE
+345 KDSELLQRSNIGQLE
-360 QLIIQR
+360 HLIIQR

-377 SLINDLLGMLQ
+377 NLINDLLGMLQ
-388 NSQAAMQTRLES
+388 NSQAAMQYRLES
-400 LEEESQA
+400 LEEERQA
-407 CSGATMDK
+407 CTGTTMDK
-415 AALARLADR
+415 PALSRMADR

-450 DMLKKLVA
+450 DMLTKLVA

-464 HARNLHKSM
+464 HADKVRHMMS
-473 LKSWTTAG
+473 KSWTTAG
-481 MNNAM
+481 MNRAM
-486 DQFFELLEGDLTNL
+486 DHFFELLESDLSNL
-500 LSEGHLAEKM
+500 LAEGRLAEKM
-510 VGAIY
+510 VAAIY

-534 GRHVIAVR
+534 GRHVIAIR

-547 ARRFRV
+547 AKRFRI

-559 TEQSVLV
+559 TEQSLLV
-566 QRFFNVMVSEARVL
+566 RRFFNVMVGEARTL
-580 HARVRTDV
+580 HDRVRKDV
-588 ERWPSE
+588 ERWPQE

-616 LRDMVRSDRDGRFQ
+616 LRDMVRSDRDSRAE
-630 RERLNNTISDLR
+630 RERLQNTITDLK

-648 DAMQRQIRKPAP
+648 DAMMRQIRKPAP

-671 GIIQSP
+671 GAV

>member
-1 MDPGESAKGV
+1 MKQQGTLSK
-11 PEVVDKENP
+11 
-20 MNHQS
+20 
-25 NLTQQVEAY
+25 QVEAY

-47 YRLWLQDNNLFSDD
+47 YRLWLQDNNLFSEDV
-61 ISTRIRHGLELLIED
+61 SSRIRHGLELLIQD
-76 ELTIAFVGE
+76 ELTIAFAGE

-96 LFFAEFGQRMLPSQA
+96 LFFAEYGQRMLPSQA

-122 FDRNANENYLLLL
+122 FDRNANENYLMLL

-143 LSLQKLRKQPERWVK
+143 LSLQQLRKQPERWLK
-158 HSLDESDP
+158 HELDERNP
-166 EIMREILGEVAR
+166 EIMREVLAEVAR
-178 VKSVAPEQARALGFD
+178 VKSVSPAEARKLGFD
-193 EGMLEHDRNNPG
+193 EAMLETDRNNPG
-205 NVLVPAWRNAQ
+205 NVLIPAWRNAQ
-216 ISIRHPLFERGLRI
+216 ISIRHPLFERGLKI

-248 MLPKAHAII
+248 MLPGAHAIV

-265 VTASDMTIWKEYI
+265 VTASDMTIWNDYI
-278 DTEQADHRAGRF
+278 DTENADHRAGRF

-302 LQGEK
+302 LQGES
-307 HTRDAI
+307 HTQDAI
-313 DRVRG
+313 NRVRS
-318 YTADHLGIR
+318 YTAEHLGLR
-327 QQDVIPLSAKQG
+327 QHDVIPVSAKQG
-339 LVARVR
+339 LMARIR
-345 KDNNLFSRSNIGNLE
+345 KDTGLFERSHIGQLE

-400 LEEESQA
+400 LEQELSA
-407 CSGATMDK
+407 CSGTSIDK
-415 AALARLADR
+415 EALGGLADR

-439 RSSRRLMGSQG
+439 RSSRRLMDSQG
-450 DMLKKLVA
+450 ELLNKLVS
-458 EDRFES
+458 EKRFEA
-464 HARNLHKSM
+464 HADAVRKTMSS
-473 LKSWTTAG
+473 SWTTAG
-481 MNNAM
+481 MNRAM
-486 DQFFELLEGDLTNL
+486 DQFFELVESDLANL
-500 LSEGHLAEKM
+500 LSEGQLAERM
-510 VGAIY
+510 VESIY

-534 GRHVIAVR
+534 GRHIIAIR

-547 ARRFRV
+547 ARRFRIN
-553 SPKNLL
+553 PKNLL
-559 TEQSVLV
+559 TEQSVLIR
-566 QRFFNVMVSEARVL
+566 RFFNVIVSEARVL
-580 HARVRTDV
+580 HTRVRNDV
-588 ERWPSE
+588 QRWPQE

-616 LRDMVRSDRDGRFQ
+616 LKDMVRNDRDSRAE
-630 RERLNNTISDLR
+630 RERLQHTIMDLR

-648 DAMQRQIRKPAP
+648 DAMHRQIRKPAP
-660 TMIQQKVVNIS
+660 TLIQQKVVNIS
-671 GIIQSP
+671 GAI

>member
-1 MDPGESAKGV
+1 M
-11 PEVVDKENP
+11 NP
-20 MNHQS
+20 QGTLS
-25 NLTQQVEAY
+25 QQVEAY

-47 YRLWLQDNNLFSDD
+47 YRLWLQDNDLFSDD
-61 ISTRIRHGLELLIED
+61 ISTRIRNGLELLIED

-96 LFFAEFGQRMLPSQA
+96 LFFSEYGQRMLPSQA

-122 FDRNANENYLLLL
+122 FDRNANQNYLLLL
-135 PIETRTGD
+135 PIETRTGE
-143 LSLQKLRKQPERWVK
+143 LSLQQLRKQPERWVK
-158 HSLDESDP
+158 HELDERDP
-166 EIMREILGEVAR
+166 EIMREVLAEVAR
-178 VKSVAPEQARALGFD
+178 VKSVPPQEARDLGFD
-193 EGMLEHDRNNPG
+193 EDMLEHDRNNPG

-248 MLPKAHAII
+248 MLPRAHAVI

-265 VTASDMTIWKEYI
+265 VTASDMTIWKEHI
-278 DTEQADHRAGRF
+278 DTEHADHRAGRF
-290 AVLNK
+290 AALNK

-307 HTRDAI
+307 HTREAI
-313 DRVRG
+313 ERVRS

-327 QQDVIPLSAKQG
+327 QHDVIPLSAKQG
-339 LVARVR
+339 LIARVR
-345 KDNNLFSRSNIGNLE
+345 RDADLFERANIGQLE
-360 QLIIQR
+360 QLIIKR

-388 NSQAAMQTRLES
+388 NSQAAMQIRLEA
-400 LEEESQA
+400 LEEELQA

-415 AALARLADR
+415 TALSRLAER
-424 AQKDYDFYYKKLITL
+424 AQKDYDFYYKKLISL
-439 RSSRRLMGSQG
+439 RSSRRLVDSQG
-450 DMLKKLVA
+450 KTLKGLVS
-458 EDRFES
+458 EQRFEE
-464 HARNLHKSM
+464 HAEKIRASM
-473 LKSWTTAG
+473 SKSWTTAG
-481 MNNAM
+481 MNRAM
-486 DQFFELLEGDLTNL
+486 DHFFELLEADLTNL
-500 LSEGHLAEKM
+500 MSEGHLAEKM

-528 PIPLRA
+528 PIPLRF
-534 GRHVIAVR
+534 GRHVIAIR

-547 ARRFRV
+547 ARRFRI

-559 TEQSVLV
+559 TEQSLLV
-566 QRFFNVMVSEARVL
+566 RRFFNVMVGEARTL
-580 HARVRTDV
+580 HNRVRKDV
-588 ERWPSE
+588 ERWPHE

-616 LRDMVRSDRDGRFQ
+616 LRDMVRSDRDGRAE
-630 RERLNNTISDLR
+630 REKLEATIADLR

-648 DAMQRQIRKPAP
+648 DTMQRQIRKPAP
-660 TMIQQKVVNIS
+660 TLIQQKVVNIS
-671 GIIQSP
+671 GVV